1 MATSSSD
8 IARLLSMA
16 ASDSS
21 ALAEVFADYFA
32 DRDADS
38 DREFSDDEDFPSPER
53 ETSGMRR

>member
-1 MATSSSD
+1 MATSSSN
-8 IARLLSMA
+8 IARLLCMA

-38 DREFSDDEDFPSPER
+38 DHEFSDSDDESPER